1 MRSNIVLAFGLQK
14 TYLHRDGSVSL
25 GDNEEVYKYRLKDYL
40 SSLNQEANKL
50 YLIRE
55 IHAPSDQ
62 FFCRDRTHSLVGSR
76 DIEIPEI
83 FKQYFK
89 IIINTTRYNAL
100 YKTPLE
106 SEIYKIDPE
115 KIILIGFET
124 HTNVLFTAEELRNRN
139 YNVSVIEPLVMSRD
153 ITLHT
158 TAISLMSDALSVSIN
173 QE

>member
-1 MRSNIVLAFGLQK
+1 MRKNVVLAFGLQK
-14 TYLHRDGSVSL
+14 TYLHKDGSVSL
-25 GDNEEVYKYRLKDYL
+25 GDNEEIYKYRIKDYL
-40 SSLNQEANKL
+40 SSLNHESNKL

-55 IHAPSDQ
+55 VHAPSDK

-76 DIEIPEI
+76 DIEIPEM
-83 FKQYFK
+83 FKAYFK
-89 IIINTTRYNAL
+89 IFINTTRYNAL

-106 SEIYKIDPE
+106 SEISKLNPE

-124 HTNVLFTAEELRNRN
+124 HTNVLFTAEELRNRD

-153 ITLHT
+153 ISLHM